1 MNIIFTFSVYTI
13 LHFTFFDEFVCYVDV
28 VSISFLGDVKFRAYE
43 DAPILRTPGTQYPVV
58 IFSHGLGAN
67 RTCYSSF
74 CADLASKGFFVAAV
88 EHRWPLLYLSRILEL
103 EKI

>member
-1 MNIIFTFSVYTI
+1 MVTHSKNQTVFVMRIILAFSVYAI
-13 LHFTFFDEFVCYVDV
+13 LHYIFFVEFLCYMDV
-28 VSISFLGDVKFRAYE
+28 MSLDFFVGDVKFCAYE

-88 EHRWPLLYLSRILEL
+88 EHR
-103 EKI
+103 